1 MLKPLLAS
9 TALVVAL
16 ARAACECGYKT
27 NTGEIW
33 QYAVVTDFSQLG
45 TTAWSGD
52 ADWEVTELVREAT
65 VDLEYTSDNVAVSD
79 GKLQLTCS
87 AYNASQGGNIRS
99 GQIRTTRDDILRGSF
114 RASYSVASGSAGSVA
129 GFFFYAND
137 TQEIDIEIQS
147 KMSNETVHIGNQP
160 TQSTDVLLPTNGA
173 VTEVHD
179 YRFDWLAGQTNFY
192 LDSVPAGSFSE
203 DVPVVNGRID
213 LNMWGNGG
221 TFSGPA
227 TPTTDNVMSISK
239 IALYFNTS
247 SPTNS
252 TKWAKI
258 CNKKPACVV
267 DAKGLN
273 TITAGAVTSDTS
285 ADSVAGAQGH
295 RRTHKALKIMAVGL
309 ATVWYNI

>member
-1 MLKPLLAS
+1 MLKQLLVCA
-9 TALVVAL
+9 ALVVAL
-16 ARAACECGYKT
+16 AKAACECGYKT

-45 TTAWSGD
+45 TAAWSGD
-52 ADWEVTELVREAT
+52 ADWEVTKIVREAT
-65 VDLEYTSDNVAVSD
+65 VNLEYTGDNVAVSD
-79 GKLQLTCS
+79 GKLQLICS
-87 AYNASQGGNIRS
+87 AYNASKGGTIRS
-99 GQIRTTRDDILRGSF
+99 GQIRTIRDDILGGSF
-114 RASYSVASGSAGSVA
+114 RASYSVASGSAGSVS

-147 KMSNETVHIGNQP
+147 KMSNKTVHLGNQP
-160 TQSTDVLLPTNGA
+160 TQSTYIFLPNNGV
-173 VTEVHD
+173 VTELHD

-192 LDSVPAGSFSE
+192 LDSVSAGSFSE

-247 SPTNS
+247 SQTDS
-252 TKWAKI
+252 TKWAKS
-258 CNKKPACVV
+258 CKKEPACVV
-267 DAKGLN
+267 EAKGLT
-273 TITAGAVTSDTS
+273 TITPSTVASDTS
-285 ADSVAGAQGH
+285 A
-295 RRTHKALKIMAVGL
+295 ALSSKGQRHCTYKTLNNIMLVGL
-309 ATVWYNI
+309 ATAWYNM

>member
-1 MLKPLLAS
+1 MLKQLLAS
-9 TALVVAL
+9 AALAVAL
-16 ARAACECGYKT
+16 AKAACECGYKT

-45 TTAWSGD
+45 TAAWSGD
-52 ADWEVTELVREAT
+52 ADWEVTELVREAI
-65 VDLEYTSDNVAVSD
+65 VNLEYTGDNVAVSD

-87 AYNASQGGNIRS
+87 AYNASNGGTIRS
-99 GQIRTTRDDILRGSF
+99 GQIRTIRDDILGGSF
-114 RASYSVASGSAGSVA
+114 RASYGVASGSAGSVS

-147 KMSNETVHIGNQP
+147 KMSNTIIHIGNQP
-160 TQSTDVLLPTNGA
+160 TQSTNVLLPNNGI
-173 VTEVHD
+173 VSELHD

-192 LDSVPAGSFSE
+192 LDNVPVGGFSK

-213 LNMWGNGG
+213 FNMWGNGG

-247 SPTNS
+247 SQTGS
-252 TKWAKI
+252 TKWAKL
-258 CNKKPACVV
+258 CKKKPACVV
-267 DAKGLN
+267 DAKDLN
-273 TITAGAVTSDTS
+273 TITPKKT
-285 ADSVAGAQGH
+285 
-295 RRTHKALKIMAVGL
+295 KKIMPTPNKTKKIKPVGQ
-309 ATVWYNI
+309 ATP